1 MSYLDKL
8 FSLEGRT
15 ALVTGARTG
24 IGRAIAVAL
33 AGAGADVVLLG
44 HGGDFTPVREE
55 IEAYGRNSAVATVD
69 LAQPQEVAGKARE
82 ILAEHQIDI
91 LVNNAGII
99 RRSDAVEHSYEDWRA
114 VLSVNLDSVFE
125 LTKTVAAPM
134 LQRQSGKVITIASL
148 LSFQGGI
155 RVAAYTAS
163 KHAVAGLTKTLANE
177 WAASNVQVNAIA
189 PGYFATDNTAAL
201 RADQRRDAEIV
212 GRIPMGRW
220 GSPDDL
226 GGAAVFLAGSA
237 SDYVTGHVLAVDGGW
252 LAR

>member
-1 MSYLDKL
+1 H
-8 FSLEGRT
+8 
-15 ALVTGARTG
+15 
-24 IGRAIAVAL
+24 VA
-33 AGAGADVVLLG
+33 AHA
-44 HGGDFTPVREE
+44 
-55 IEAYGRNSAVATVD
+55 EA
-69 LAQPQEVAGKARE
+69 
-82 ILAEHQIDI
+82 ILADHRIDV

-99 RRSDAVEHSYEDWRA
+99 RRADAVEHGYDDWRA
-114 VLSVNLDSVFE
+114 VMNVNLDSVFE
-125 LTKTVAAPM
+125 LTRTVGAAM
-134 LQRQSGKVITIASL
+134 VRRQAGKIITIASL

-163 KHAVAGLTKTLANE
+163 KHAVTGLTRTLSNE

-201 RADQRRDAEIV
+201 RADQRRYEEIL
-212 GRIPMGRW
+212 GRIPTGRW

-226 GGAAVFLAGSA
+226 AGAAVFLASSA

>member
-1 MSYLDKL
+1 MTYLNKL
-8 FSLEGRT
+8 FSLDGRT
-15 ALVTGARTG
+15 ALITGARTG
-24 IGRAIAVAL
+24 LGRAVAVAL

-44 HGGDFTPVREE
+44 HGGDFSPVQEE
-55 IEAYGRNSAVATVD
+55 VEAYGRTAYVAEVD
-69 LAQPQEVAGKARE
+69 LSAPQQVAEKAAG

-99 RRSDAVEHSYEDWRA
+99 RRADAVEHSFDDWRDVMA
-114 VLSVNLDSVFE
+114 VNLDSVFE
-125 LTKTVAAPM
+125 LTKAVGAPM
-134 LQRQSGKVITIASL
+134 VRRKAGKVINIASL

-163 KHAVAGLTKTLANE
+163 KHAVAGLTKTLSNE

-189 PGYFATDNTAAL
+189 PGYFATDNTVAL
-201 RADQRRDAEIV
+201 REDQRRNDEIV
-212 GRIPMGRW
+212 GRIPAGRW

-226 GGAAVFLAGSA
+226 AGAAVFLAGPA

>member
-44 HGGDFTPVREE
+44 HGGDFASVVEE
-55 IEAYGRNSAVATVD
+55 IEAYGRTAAVATVD
-69 LAQPQEVAGKARE
+69 LAQPGEVAAKAQE

-99 RRSDAVEHSYEDWRA
+99 RRSDAVEHSYQDWRA

-189 PGYFATDNTAAL
+189 PGYFATDNTAVL
-201 RADQRRDAEIV
+201 RADQRRNAEIV

>member
-1 MSYLDKL
+1 MTYLAKL

-24 IGRAIAVAL
+24 LGRAVAAAL
-33 AGAGADVVLLG
+33 AGAGADVVLVG
-44 HGGDFTPVREE
+44 HGGDFSQVTEEVRAHGRSAYVAE
-55 IEAYGRNSAVATVD
+55 ID
-69 LAQPQEVAGKARE
+69 LADPGQVAGKAAE
-82 ILAEHQIDI
+82 ILAGHQIDV

-99 RRSDAVEHSYEDWRA
+99 HRADAVDHSLADWRA

-125 LTKTVAAPM
+125 LTRTVGAAM
-134 LQRQSGKVITIASL
+134 VRRRSGKIITIASL

-201 RADQRRDAEIV
+201 REDARRSKEIV
-212 GRIPMGRW
+212 GRIPSGRW

-226 GGAAVFLAGSA
+226 AGAAVFLASSA

>member
-1 MSYLDKL
+1 MTYLAKL

-24 IGRAIAVAL
+24 LGRAVAVGL

-44 HGGDFTPVREE
+44 HGGDFSAVQEE
-55 IEAYGRNSAVATVD
+55 IETYGRSAFVANVD
-69 LAQPQEVAGKARE
+69 LGQPENVAARAE
-82 ILAEHQIDI
+82 AILADHQVDI

-99 RRSDAVEHSYEDWRA
+99 RRADALEHSYDDWRA
-114 VLSVNLDSVFE
+114 VMNVNLDSVFE
-125 LTKTVAAPM
+125 LTRTVGAPM
-134 LQRQSGKVITIASL
+134 VRRQAGKIITIASL

-163 KHAVAGLTKTLANE
+163 KHAVTGLTRTLSNE

-201 RADQRRDAEIV
+201 RDDQRRYNEIL
-212 GRIPMGRW
+212 GRIPTGRW

-226 GGAAVFLAGSA
+226 AGAAVFLAGSA

>member
-1 MSYLDKL
+1 MTYLTKL

-24 IGRAIAVAL
+24 LGRAVAAAL

-44 HGGDFTPVREE
+44 HGGDFTPVTAE
-55 IEAYGRNSAVATVD
+55 IEAHGRTAHVADID
-69 LAQPQEVAGKARE
+69 LANPGEVAAKATE
-82 ILAEHQIDI
+82 VLAGHQIDI

-99 RRSDAVEHSYEDWRA
+99 RRSDAVEHSLDDWRA
-114 VLSVNLDSVFE
+114 VMSVNLDSVFE
-125 LTKTVAAPM
+125 LTRTVGAPM
-134 LQRQSGKVITIASL
+134 VRRKSGKIITIASL

-163 KHAVAGLTKTLANE
+163 KHAVAGLTKTLSNE

-201 RADQRRDAEIV
+201 REDQRRNEEIL
-212 GRIPMGRW
+212 GRIPTGRW

-226 GGAAVFLAGSA
+226 AGAAVFLAGSA

>member
-1 MSYLDKL
+1 MTYLTKL

-24 IGRAIAVAL
+24 LGRAVAVAL

-44 HGGDFTPVREE
+44 HGGDLTPVTDE
-55 IEAYGRNSAVATVD
+55 IQAHGRTAHVADVD
-69 LAQPQEVAGKARE
+69 LANPGEVAEKATE
-82 ILAEHQIDI
+82 ILAGHQIDI

-99 RRSDAVEHSYEDWRA
+99 RRSDAVEHSYDDWRA
-114 VLSVNLDSVFE
+114 VMSVNLDSVFE
-125 LTKTVAAPM
+125 LTRTVGAPM
-134 LQRQSGKVITIASL
+134 VRRRSGKIITIASL

-163 KHAVAGLTKTLANE
+163 KHAVAGLTKTLSNE

-201 RADQRRDAEIV
+201 RADQRRNEEIL
-212 GRIPMGRW
+212 GRVPTGRW

-226 GGAAVFLAGSA
+226 AGAAVFLAGSA